1 MREIRTSGSEGG
13 VRFKP
18 SSLPL
23 SSLSPAGEGEN
34 SPNRIS
40 RIEPMNAAFAQRRTS
55 ILPLPAGEGRGEGVS
70 GLRGSGG
77 GARSGKLVSGRK
89 ELAALFPKAPDAVRA
104 PKYRVQMAKAKNRQ
118 PGVVLDYVILSSQ
131 ANVTFSNVT
140 FYING
145 TVSLSGTTVLYGG
158 AVLKFNNSTASSL
171 AVASGDYGTLTFL
184 ATNFHPVIFC
194 AKDDDTIGDQII

>member
-1 MREIRTSGSEGG
+1 MLQ
-13 VRFKP
+13 
-18 SSLPL
+18 SLPKKL
-23 SSLSPAGEGEN
+23 ALNEGRERPSERAGLAAAGGDTRAPSLSPAGEGEN

-104 PKYRVQMAKAKNRQ
+104 PKYRVQMA
-118 PGVVLDYVILSSQ
+118 
-131 ANVTFSNVT
+131 
-140 FYING
+140 
-145 TVSLSGTTVLYGG
+145 
-158 AVLKFNNSTASSL
+158 
-171 AVASGDYGTLTFL
+171 
-184 ATNFHPVIFC
+184 
-194 AKDDDTIGDQII
+194 